1 MKSIISVSLL
11 LSMLI
16 GFEGD
21 GGSGGDYRRYQN
33 VTIAPFTQTQGTTVY
48 FQYANTFQD
57 EVTLTFKIT
66 NSQFNQAVLYS
77 QHFQTLSLLTSSL
90 FIPGYVF
97 DGGISQLHLI
107 AFGGSFNQQVNVNLY
122 PKQHLQI
129 NLVQIALYRTP
140 QARMT
145 TINSNGIIQ
154 YVQQTILMQGFEA
167 SRHHTYYGRMSLQ
180 NISMNFTDDFNTE
193 FTNYHAYLLVP
204 SLPQFEG
211 FIASETGEKIIPL
224 EIMFQGHVI
233 TFRFHQLYVHPQT
246 LALSPFPMTGYVQT
260 NHIFF
265 PLQHF
270 GLYQSVPMTMMIEL
284 NQVHHYQFTYS
295 FQYVADFSLIGHCHQ
310 SWACI
315 TINYA

>member
-11 LSMLI
+11 LSLLI

-33 VTIAPFTQTQGTTVY
+33 VTIAPFTQKQGTTMY
-48 FQYANTFQD
+48 YQFANTYNNA
-57 EVTLTFKIT
+57 VTLTFKIT

-90 FIPGYVF
+90 LIPGYVF

-107 AFGGSFNQQVNVNLY
+107 AFGPSFNQQVNLNLY

-129 NLVQIALYRTP
+129 NLVETALYRTP

-145 TINSNGIIQ
+145 TINSNGIIH
-154 YVQQTILMQGFEA
+154 YVPQTIWLQGFEA
-167 SRHHTYYGRMSLQ
+167 IRHYPYYGRMSLH

-204 SLPQFEG
+204 PLPQFEG
-211 FIASETGEKIIPL
+211 FMASETGEKIIPL
-224 EIMFQGHVI
+224 SIVLQDHLI

-246 LALSPFPMTGYVQT
+246 LALSPFPLTGYVQT

-265 PLQHF
+265 PLQQF
-270 GLYQSVPMTMMIEL
+270 GLYQSVPMTMMIEV
-284 NQVHHYQFTYS
+284 NQVHQYQFIYA

-315 TINYA
+315 TTHYA